1 MFETFVTDLKTD
13 ILSAVER
20 YLEQKQDQRPRV
32 LGLISLEDLKD
43 ELSISYQT
51 VVRWERAGLKRY
63 LPPLE
68 DTRTVFYKVAD
79 VLTFLGV
86 DNER

>member
-43 ELSISYQT
+43 ELSISYST
-51 VVRWERAGLKRY
+51 IVRWERAGLKRY

-86 DNER
+86 EDER